1 MALSLGTIDYLNT
14 QPVEY
19 GIAQR
24 LPGVRVVRD
33 VPTGINQALIEGRIA
48 IGPISL
54 YAFAQHT
61 DDLQLV
67 PGLSIAT
74 LGAVKSVLLFSWHS
88 DPRMLDGLP
97 VALTDHSATSV
108 RLLQVLCEHYY
119 HVAPQW
125 YRCPQ
130 DVDAM
135 LAHYEAALLIGDH
148 ALVEGVLHRAIGSR
162 GVPYCFDLG
171 QEWLD
176 FSGLPFVFAVWA
188 MRRECAEG
196 VQRAGIVPALYA
208 SKVEGIQAIDVI
220 AQAYAP
226 RLGVPAEV
234 CATYLRNLRYHLDAR
249 DEEGLRFFL
258 DYALV

>member
-1 MALSLGTIDYLNT
+1 MSITLGTIRYLNT

-24 LPGVRVVRD
+24 LPSIRVVRD
-33 VPTGINQALIEGRIA
+33 VPTGINQGLIEGRIA
-48 IGPISL
+48 IGPISV

-108 RLLQVLCEHYY
+108 RLLEVLCEHYY
-119 HVAPQW
+119 HIAPHW

-130 DVDAM
+130 NVDAM
-135 LAHYEAALLIGDH
+135 LAHHEAALLIGDH
-148 ALVEGVLHRAIGSR
+148 ALVEGVLRRTIGTR

-171 QEWLD
+171 QEWFD
-176 FSGLPFVFAVWA
+176 FSRLPFVFAVWA
-188 MRRECAEG
+188 MHHDCAEE

-208 SKVEGIQAIDVI
+208 AKAEGIQAIDTI
-220 AQAYAP
+220 AKAYAP
-226 RLGVPAEV
+226 RLGLPTEV
-234 CATYLRNLRYHLDAR
+234 CATYLRNLRYDLDAQ
-249 DEEGLRFFL
+249 DQEGLRFFL